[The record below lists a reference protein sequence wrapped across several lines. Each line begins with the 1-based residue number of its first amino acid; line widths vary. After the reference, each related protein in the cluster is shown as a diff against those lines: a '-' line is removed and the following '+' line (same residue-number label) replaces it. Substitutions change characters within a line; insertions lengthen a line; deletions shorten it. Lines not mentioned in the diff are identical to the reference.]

1 MSRRVPRSRPVDTAT
16 RRAVMA
22 RDAGL
27 HRIAAVTRW
36 TAAAVV
42 ALSGGLA
49 LVAAKAFHGH
59 TATTAPVSS
68 TRTPETTAPATS
80 TPATTTTTTTTTP
93 ATTTP
98 STTTPAIQQP
108 AQAPAPVQQVPV
120 VVSGG
125 S

>member
-1 MSRRVPRSRPVDTAT
+1 MSPRVPRSRTAAAVETAT

-22 RDAGL
+22 RDGGL
-27 HRIAAVTRW
+27 RRISAVTRW
-36 TAAAVV
+36 TAAAVI
-42 ALSGGLA
+42 ALSAALA

-59 TATTAPVSS
+59 TVTTAPVTS
-68 TRTPETTAPATS
+68 TQAPETTNPG
-80 TPATTTTTTTTTP
+80 TTTP

-98 STTTPAIQQP
+98 AVQQP

>member
-1 MSRRVPRSRPVDTAT
+1 MSRRVPRSRAAVAVETAT

-27 HRIAAVTRW
+27 RRISAVTRW

-42 ALSGGLA
+42 ALSAGLA
-49 LVAAKAFHGH
+49 LMAAKAFHGH
-59 TATTAPVSS
+59 TVV
-68 TRTPETTAPATS
+68 
-80 TPATTTTTTTTTP
+80 
-93 ATTTP
+93 TTP
-98 STTTPAIQQP
+98 SGATSSPASQAPDDSGQSQVTPPTQLQQP
-108 AQAPAPVQQVPV
+108 TQAPAPVQQVPV

>member
-1 MSRRVPRSRPVDTAT
+1 MSRRVPRSRAASAVETAT
-16 RRAVMA
+16 RRAIMA

-27 HRIAAVTRW
+27 RRIAAVTRW

-42 ALSGGLA
+42 ALSAGLA
-49 LVAAKAFHGH
+49 LMAAKAFHGH
-59 TATTAPVSS
+59 TV
-68 TRTPETTAPATS
+68 
-80 TPATTTTTTTTTP
+80 
-93 ATTTP
+93 TTTP
-98 STTTPAIQQP
+98 SGVTSSPQAPSTDQSQVAPTPQLQQP